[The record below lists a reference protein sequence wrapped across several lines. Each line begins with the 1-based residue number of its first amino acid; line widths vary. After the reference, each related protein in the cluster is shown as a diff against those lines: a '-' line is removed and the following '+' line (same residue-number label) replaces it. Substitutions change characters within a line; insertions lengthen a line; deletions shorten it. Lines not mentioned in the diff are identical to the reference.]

1 MTRNLACK
9 KMRVALVLNTRNDES
24 EFEVEYDPPTTIELI
39 KHGIEAAGH
48 EYIFIEADET
58 MLDNLQK
65 IRPDLVFNRSEG
77 LRGESRESH
86 VPAILEMLEIP
97 YVGANVLTTA
107 VCLNKGWTKK
117 VLSYHGILTPQF
129 HIVSSLEEV
138 DRITFEYPVILKPNE
153 EGSSVGINED
163 NVVHNISQLKDKL
176 ASMLGEYIQE
186 ILIEQFI
193 AGREFSVG
201 TLGRPDGSLEV
212 LPVVEVDFT
221 NMPPEVGNVLGQ
233 RAKTI
238 LDDLSHY
245 VCPANID
252 DTLRERL
259 EQISLDVCKYLEV
272 PDFARID
279 FRMDEKGRIFFLEIN
294 PLPGMDF
301 DPEEQDISFFPLM
314 AMKGEY
320 TYDELIH
327 RLLDSAIARYALKA

>member
-1 MTRNLACK
+1 ML
-9 KMRVALVLNTRNDES
+9 VALVLNTRKDES
-24 EFEVEYDPPTTIELI
+24 EFEVEYDPPHTIELI

-48 EYIFIEADET
+48 EYVFIEADET
-58 MLDNLQK
+58 VLENLQK

-77 LRGESRESH
+77 LQGESRESH
-86 VPAILEMLEIP
+86 VPSILEMLGIP
-97 YVGANVLTTA
+97 YIGGNVLTTA

-117 VLSYHGILTPQF
+117 ILSYHGILTPQF

-138 DRITFEYPVILKPNE
+138 GTLKFEYPVILKPNE

-163 NVVHNISQLKDKL
+163 NVVHNLSQLKAKL
-176 ASMLGEYIQE
+176 KDMLGEYIQS

-193 AGREFSVG
+193 EGREFSVG
-201 TLGRPDGSLEV
+201 TLGNSDGTLEV
-212 LPVVEVDFT
+212 LPAVEIDFSS
-221 NMPPEVGNVLGQ
+221 MPPEVGGVLGQ

-245 VCPANID
+245 VCPAIID
-252 DTLRERL
+252 KKTKEQL
-259 EQISLDVCKYLEV
+259 EAISLDVCKYLEV

-279 FRMDEKGRIFFLEIN
+279 YRMDKKGRIYFLEIN

-314 AMKGEY
+314 AMKAGY
-320 TYDELIH
+320 SYDELVR
-327 RLLDSAIARYALKA
+327 RLIESATGRYGLTA